1 MERWIGIIALVL
13 VVGLLAAILA
23 MLLGAGGEGIKLQ
36 FSGPIE
42 IRGGT
47 GPQELRVLLTV
58 PEGIRVE
65 AGGEAQA
72 SLRTTLEGVPCPNCG
87 DGVMVPVR
95 WNPFTGD
102 ITWKCPVCGYILE
115 ESH

>member
-1 MERWIGIIALVL
+1 LDRHHSPG
-13 VVGLLAAILA
+13 VG
-23 MLLGAGGEGIKLQ
+23 GRTSGGHPGDVTGSWREGIKLQ